1 MENIY
6 SQHKPQLHEILD
18 QLLKGKLR
26 EAAYPYMGNTQLRDR
41 SVTDADCLFFMFH
54 TNNVVVC
61 VGIYCN
67 LSTYTVVRSI
77 FIVWFSCLTSC
88 QPLDRCLSYYQG
100 CSLETLVLVS
110 RRLEDMEN
118 GLGLEEKVLVLVLVL
133 VLIIQTSL

>member
-41 SVTDADCLFFMFH
+41 SVTDAVCLFFMFH

-61 VGIYCN
+61 EGIYCN
-67 LSTYTVVRSI
+67 LSTYTVVHSI
-77 FIVWFSCLTSC
+77 FIVWFSYLTSC
-88 QPLDRCLSYYQG
+88 QPLNRCLSYYQG
-100 CSLETLVLVS
+100 CSLETLVLVL
-110 RRLEDMEN
+110 RRLGDIEN
-118 GLGLEEKVLVLVLVL
+118 GLVLGLEIKVLVL
-133 VLIIQTSL
+133 